1 MNKKCIWICCI
12 AVSAGICVSMWA
24 LFLYSPTGMSF
35 PDSHPDPKATDPS
48 VDHAAE
54 ESRQL
59 RYGFAVQNTTGRVV
73 PKALL
78 HVYAPVRKTATQRV
92 EAIESS
98 HPYQLTQD
106 CLGNQVLSF
115 HLTDIPP
122 YGSRIINIKA
132 DLSISHKPKHES
144 RPLHEEWFLSP
155 EPHVESDHPIITRRA
170 DALKQE
176 SPKDTAEAIF
186 RWVAGHIE
194 YSGYQRRAHGA
205 LRALSLA
212 KGDCTEY
219 MDLFAALSRAA
230 NIASRRA
237 GGYVVSK
244 NSVLS
249 PSGYHNWA
257 EFYLDGRWHVADPQR
272 GMFMDDSGDYIPM
285 RIISEHCQTPMKH
298 YSQYRVEGD
307 GVRVTMTP

>member
-1 MNKKCIWICCI
+1 
-12 AVSAGICVSMWA
+12 MWA
-24 LFLYSPTGMSF
+24 LFLYSPTGMPF
-35 PDSHPDPKATDPS
+35 PDSHADPKATDPS
-48 VDHAAE
+48 VDYAAE

-59 RYGFAVQNTTGRVV
+59 RYGFAVQNRTGQVV
-73 PKALL
+73 PEALL

-106 CLGNQVLSF
+106 CLENQVLSF

-122 YGSRIINIKA
+122 YGSRIIHVKA
-132 DLSISHKPKHES
+132 DLSIARKEQEFRSLPGD
-144 RPLHEEWFLSP
+144 WFLSP
-155 EPHVESDHPIITRRA
+155 ENHVESDHPLITRRA
-170 DALKQE
+170 DALKQK

-194 YSGYQRRAHGA
+194 YSGYQRRAYGA
-205 LRALSLA
+205 RHALSRA

-230 NIASRRA
+230 NIACRRA

-272 GMFMDDSGDYIPM
+272 GIFMDDSGDYIAM
-285 RIISEHCQTPMKH
+285 RIISEHCSNPMKH
-298 YSQYRVEGD
+298 YNQYRVEGD
-307 GVRVTMTP
+307 GVHVTMSP